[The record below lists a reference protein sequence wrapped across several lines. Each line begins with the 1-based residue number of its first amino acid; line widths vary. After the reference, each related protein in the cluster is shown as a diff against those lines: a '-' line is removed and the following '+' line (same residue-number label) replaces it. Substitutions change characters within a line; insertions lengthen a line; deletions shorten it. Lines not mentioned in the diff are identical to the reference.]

1 MRYLIGLVC
10 VLALGVLGCGSEPD
24 NPLDPE
30 IRGEGGNGGVDVAE
44 LEQLMQNAC
53 VHREIGEIYFTE
65 GRSLADG
72 RPCGNLMYTYDNV
85 CGTDP
90 LPIASACVHYC
101 AFDRCQPAPCQADT
115 DCDWMIET
123 TNTEYE
129 CVEYTI
135 DEARYGTW
143 CRERDP
149 EPPPGLCDP
158 CGGAFCGGN
167 CAICPQCTG

>member
-30 IRGEGGNGGVDVAE
+30 IRGEGGSGGVDVAE